1 MNGVVAFTVTSGGG
15 RHLGS
20 GEPIP
25 ERTVLV
31 IANLGEREVELPQ
44 GHRVLARSDR
54 ANDAED
60 SSAPLLPDTAA
71 WILR

>member
-1 MNGVVAFTVTSGGG
+1 M
-15 RHLGS
+15 
-20 GEPIP
+20 
-25 ERTVLV
+25 